1 MAPLG
6 SVGETIRRTEEW
18 AFVFTDI
25 QGYSQ
30 LFERYRQALSPAL
43 ERHNHLIRT
52 HTQAHGGREV
62 KVIGDAFFLVFPSAY
77 DAVQFALSI
86 QHALHTEP
94 WTVTMPDGVQ
104 VPITLKVRIGVH
116 MGEAEVMEHP
126 NGSLDYIGADVNR
139 AARVA
144 SAGHGGQVV
153 LSSATYALVAE
164 ANPEFQFRCLGQYWL
179 KGVGRERL
187 WQVWDSDLPSD
198 FPPLRAPRADIHNLA
213 LVDSAF
219 VGRERETAELE
230 RMLTDPNRS
239 VVTLV
244 GPSGVG
250 KTRLAQAVAESVLD
264 YFEEGVWYLSLEG
277 LTTPETILQR
287 VAQTL
292 PLQAQPELPLES
304 QLLSYLQDRSVLLIF
319 DDIESHEALASVV
332 RTLLRTPRL
341 KVLVVSGMPLHLRM
355 EHLYEVKPL
364 SIPPLR
370 DSHNPT
376 AIAQYGSVQL
386 VLEQARRHKPD
397 FTLTEENAEPIAELC
412 RQLDGLPLA
421 LELASSRLALLSPS
435 EILRRLDGRF
445 QILQARNPE
454 LPARQRTLQSALE
467 WSYSQLAPETQAFF
481 NQLAIFVDSFALEDA
496 EAVCE
501 ADFVLDSLTELRE
514 HALLMEEH
522 QKGEPRFRL
531 LNPLRMLALSHLQIQ
546 PDLFERVGTRHAHY
560 CLSTATSCLQQ
571 IRTAQEQEALRRA
584 ELYLRNFESASEW
597 FRSQGKWA
605 LGAQMAIALAK
616 LHDRL
621 GNLHLIA
628 SCLQSAAECLAQ
640 LSEVP
645 AILQADLLLEQAV
658 YAYETHQ
665 WETAHALVQQALK
678 YYEGTESIESLAQA
692 HNLAGLIAMRMNQY
706 EQAHTHLEQALRL
719 FESAGLTVWAALI
732 RNNQGLVEY
741 GLGNL
746 ELAEQLFTEAT
757 VLQRQ
762 LRDRRGLS
770 ESLTNLGAVRL
781 LRGDLADAFQH
792 YSESLHCEVELG
804 NRVGVA
810 RGLCNLG
817 EVFTLQKEV
826 ASAVRYLIAA
836 KTLFQQVGSPNNE
849 YACQILS
856 QLPVESSVLQS
867 LAEHA
872 RHRTWEDLLY
882 WAQNG

>member
-30 LFERYRQALSPAL
+30 LFERHRQALSPVL

-62 KVIGDAFFLVFPSAY
+62 KVIGDAFFLVFPNAY
-77 DAVQFALSI
+77 EAVQSALSI
-86 QHALHTEP
+86 QQALHTEP
-94 WTVTMPDGVQ
+94 WTVTLPDGAQ
-104 VPITLKVRIGVH
+104 MPISLKVRIGIH
-116 MGEAEVMEHP
+116 IGEAEVIAHP

-153 LSSATYALVAE
+153 LSSAAYALVAE
-164 ANPEFQFRCLGQYWL
+164 ANSEFQFRCLGQYWL

-187 WQVWDSDLPSD
+187 WQIWTAGLPSD
-198 FPPLRAPRADIHNLA
+198 FPPLRAPRADIHNLV
-213 LVDSAF
+213 LVDSAL
-219 VGRERETAELE
+219 VGREREVAELE
-230 RMLTDPNRS
+230 RMLSDPNRS
-239 VVTLV
+239 LVTLV

-264 YFEEGVWYLSLEG
+264 SFEDGVWYLSLEG

-287 VAQTL
+287 LAQTL
-292 PLQAQPELPLES
+292 PFQVQPESPLES

-319 DDIESHEALASVV
+319 DDIESHEALGSVV
-332 RTLLRTPRL
+332 RTLLRTPLL
-341 KVLVVSGMPLHLRM
+341 KVLVVSGIPLHLRM

-370 DSHNPT
+370 GSHDPT
-376 AIAQYGSVQL
+376 TLAHYGSVQL
-386 VLEQARRHKPD
+386 VLERVRRHKPD

-435 EILRRLDGRF
+435 EVLRRLDGQF
-445 QILQARNPE
+445 QILQVRNPE

-467 WSYSQLAPETQAFF
+467 WSYSQLTPETQAFF
-481 NQLAIFVDSFALEDA
+481 DQLGIFVDSFALEDA
-496 EAVCE
+496 ELVCE
-501 ADFVLDSLTELRE
+501 ADSVLDSLMELRT

-522 QKGEPRFRL
+522 QKGEQRFRL
-531 LNPLRMLALSHLQIQ
+531 LNPLWILARNQLQLK
-546 PDLFERVGTRHAHY
+546 PDLYERVGTRHAHY
-560 CLSTATSCLQQ
+560 CLETVTLCLQQ
-571 IRTAQEQEALRRA
+571 VRTAQEQEALHRA
-584 ELYLRNFESASEW
+584 ELYLRHFQSASEW
-597 FRSQGKWA
+597 FRSQGKWE
-605 LGAQMAIALAK
+605 LGVQMAIALAK

-628 SCLQSAAECLAQ
+628 PCLQSASECLAQ

-645 AILQADLLLEQAV
+645 TLLQADLLLEQAV

-665 WETAHALVQQALK
+665 WETAHALVQQALD
-678 YYEGTESIESLAQA
+678 YYEGTESIESLAHA
-692 HNLAGLIAMRMNQY
+692 HNLAGLIATRRSHY
-706 EQAHTHLEQALRL
+706 EQAHTHFEQALRL
-719 FESAGLTVWAALI
+719 FESAGLTVWSALI

-741 GLGNL
+741 GRGNL
-746 ELAEQLFTEAT
+746 EVAERLFTEAAD
-757 VLQRQ
+757 LQRR

-781 LRGDLADAFQH
+781 LKGDLTDAFQH

-817 EVFTLQKEV
+817 EVFTLQEEV
-826 ASAVRYLIAA
+826 SSAVRYLIAA
-836 KTLFQQVGSPNNE
+836 KTLFQQVGSPDNE

-856 QLPVESSVLQS
+856 QLPVESSLLQS
-867 LAEHA
+867 LTEHA